1 VFSRW
6 VWSKHLDPGPEVV
19 QMCIDEIKSRNL
31 STDPRRRT
39 EARAEQD
46 CENMLS
52 YMHDGKNPNR

>member
-1 VFSRW
+1 
-6 VWSKHLDPGPEVV
+6 
-19 QMCIDEIKSRNL
+19 MCIDEIKSRNL